1 MTEVSSLLFSNIE
14 RGNGATETYF
24 AVFMV
29 LKNEFRP
36 NIEFAAASFVFGRY
50 VNDTG
55 DILKLNWL
63 RIEEGIDFNLLKLT
77 FKALRTKQW
86 PSYLN
91 LQRVSTCRELCSS
104 DAIRLQGYCGCLI

>member
-14 RGNGATETYF
+14 RGNGVAETYF
-24 AVFMV
+24 VVFTV

-63 RIEEGIDFNLLKLT
+63 PIEEEIDFTMDDNGHH
-77 FKALRTKQW
+77 
-86 PSYLN
+86 
-91 LQRVSTCRELCSS
+91 
-104 DAIRLQGYCGCLI
+104 I